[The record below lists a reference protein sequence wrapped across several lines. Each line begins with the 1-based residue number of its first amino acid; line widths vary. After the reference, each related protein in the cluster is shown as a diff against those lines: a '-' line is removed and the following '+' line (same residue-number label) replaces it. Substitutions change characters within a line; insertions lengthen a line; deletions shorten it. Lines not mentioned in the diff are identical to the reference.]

1 MWGLVI
7 CTETLV
13 YHYDGSILLEKGR
26 FYDFDES
33 SRSILFSWSDKNNPK
48 VCPPG
53 RCSSSWFAHNPME
66 GDIGS
71 DEVMGHFMKIEDW
84 RNKQIKECLN
94 F

>member
-1 MWGLVI
+1 
-7 CTETLV
+7 
-13 YHYDGSILLEKGR
+13 
-26 FYDFDES
+26 
-33 SRSILFSWSDKNNPK
+33 
-48 VCPPG
+48 
-53 RCSSSWFAHNPME
+53 ME